1 MHTDHFRADHFLLRV
16 AEESAFTRP
25 LSGSFCGGPGSMW
38 FLHLFLGSMLF
49 HVGLSDTVAT
59 LAQNSYTHPLQGF
72 LSFHLDI

>member
-16 AEESAFTRP
+16 AEESALTRP
-25 LSGSFCGGPGSMW
+25 LSGSFCGGPGSTW

-49 HVGLSDTVAT
+49 HGLSDTVTT
-59 LAQNSYTHPLQGF
+59 LAQNSYTHPLQRS